1 MHGYCGGNSDKMAT
15 LTDPTAGEGEDRR
28 RERAPDT
35 DLTAGEGEDRRRERA
50 PDTLPT
56 AGEGED
62 RRRERAPDT
71 GRNGEQIA
79 LLLAELSG
87 LKKAVVKRQNEM
99 EKMISRRTRERQH
112 SFLRQGNQSQYDFT
126 DTVRGQVQDALSD
139 LERGG
144 SEETAIFSLRKAV
157 EMLERRMRL
166 IKMAD
171 RSEYGWAVVAEYE
184 ADELAV
190 DSDDEK
196 RIYRAEK
203 EAEKKWLKKRKR
215 QDDQVDGARGG
226 TGATQPRAT
235 ANIGASLR
243 AGPCFGCG
251 EWGHLKRNCP
261 RSVRG
266 AMPPTI
272 PSAPVHIP
280 PTSHAIV

>member
-1 MHGYCGGNSDKMAT
+1 MAT
-15 LTDPTAGEGEDRR
+15 LTD
-28 RERAPDT
+28 
-35 DLTAGEGEDRRRERA
+35 
-50 PDTLPT
+50 PT

-87 LKKAVVKRQNEM
+87 LKKAVVERQNEM

-126 DTVRGQVQDALSD
+126 
-139 LERGG
+139 
-144 SEETAIFSLRKAV
+144 
-157 EMLERRMRL
+157 
-166 IKMAD
+166 
-171 RSEYGWAVVAEYE
+171 
-184 ADELAV
+184 
-190 DSDDEK
+190 
-196 RIYRAEK
+196 
-203 EAEKKWLKKRKR
+203 
-215 QDDQVDGARGG
+215 
-226 TGATQPRAT
+226 
-235 ANIGASLR
+235 NIGASLR

-280 PTSHAIV
+280 PTSHVIV